1 MWHAVRVKQLDYP
14 NSFKKIISL
23 IYVILLNFRCNT
35 DLMDNDLEL
44 CLVQGISYNV
54 PNPKEIDTYVRF
66 EFPWPNVSIALLV
79 KLHSLISFMCF
90 IGLRL

>member
-1 MWHAVRVKQLDYP
+1 
-14 NSFKKIISL
+14 
-23 IYVILLNFRCNT
+23 
-35 DLMDNDLEL
+35 MDNDLEL

-79 KLHSLISFMCF
+79 KLHSLISFRPY
-90 IGLRL
+90 GLFAGLGL